1 MPGSQRIKPLMTAN
15 LQESYLALGGTQLPP
30 LPNGANRTFFLGL
43 LWNGETTRQTH
54 SIAKAT
60 LSASCVTGNLCAS
73 SHSPLEPTL

>member
-15 LQESYLALGGTQLPP
+15 LQESYLTLGGTQLPP
-30 LPNGANRTFFLGL
+30 LPNGANRTSFLGL

-54 SIAKAT
+54 SIAMAT
-60 LSASCVTGNLCAS
+60 LSAFCVTGNLCAF